1 MNEELKQQLTQFLAK
16 ALDVAEKGI
25 DTTCEQIPM
34 ILQEIVSYQIVYGIT
49 NFVLAVLFFILLFA
63 SIFISRWSEAK
74 DNFTLLIVG
83 IAGSVLSTL
92 LTCVCFV
99 ESTILIKALVAPR
112 LVILEYLEGLL

>member
-1 MNEELKQQLTQFLAK
+1 
-16 ALDVAEKGI
+16 
-25 DTTCEQIPM
+25 M